1 MSKCLITGCGGF
13 IGSYLAEYLLQRD
26 AAVYGIVHHDTKNLD
41 HIKDKVTLFSCD
53 IKDKDRV
60 EAIVTEVKPDAI
72 FHLAAQSRVEPSQ
85 PNPEKTF
92 SINTLGTL
100 SLLEAVRKAAIN
112 PVNPVIELACSSAE
126 YGFSHQDEIP
136 IDETHEFRP
145 SSPYAVSKA
154 AADLLGYFYWRAYHF
169 PIIRV
174 RLFNITGPRRMDDV
188 CSDFTRGIVEIEKG
202 HKDKLEPGNL
212 EAIRDFTDVRDAVEA
227 LWRLVERGAPGE
239 AYNLCSGRGY
249 SMRQVLDMA
258 ISLSS
263 CNIKVCPQQRK
274 LRSIDDPVYIGDN
287 SKLKRLG
294 WEPQIPLE
302 RTLEDMLEHWR
313 HQI

>member
-26 AAVYGIVHHDTKNLD
+26 AAVYGIVHRDTKNLD
-41 HIKDKVTLFSCD
+41 HIKGRVTLFSGD
-53 IKDKDRV
+53 IQDKDRV
-60 EAIVTEVKPDAI
+60 EAIVTEVKPDVI

-85 PNPEKTF
+85 QNPEKTF

-100 SLLEAVRKAAIN
+100 SLLEAVRQAAI
-112 PVNPVIELACSSAE
+112 NPVIELAGSSAE
-126 YGFSHQDEIP
+126 YGFSHQSEIP
-136 IDETHEFRP
+136 MKETHEFRP
-145 SSPYAVSKA
+145 SSPYAVSKV
-154 AADLLGYFYWRAYHF
+154 AADMLGYFYWRAYHLT
-169 PIIRV
+169 IIRV
-174 RLFNITGPRRMDDV
+174 RPFNITGPRKIGDA
-188 CSDFTRGIVEIEKG
+188 CSDFTRGIVEVEKG
-202 HKDKLEPGNL
+202 RKDKLEPGNL
-212 EAIRDFTDVRDAVEA
+212 EAVRDFTDVRDAVTA
-227 LWRLVERGAPGE
+227 LWRLAERGAPGE

-263 CNIKVCPQQRK
+263 GNIKVYPQQRK
-274 LRSIDDPVYIGDN
+274 FRSIDDPVYIGDN
-287 SKLKRLG
+287 SRLKKLG

-302 RTLEDMLEHWR
+302 TTLEDMLEYWR

>member
-26 AAVYGIVHHDTKNLD
+26 AAVYGIIHHDTKNLD
-41 HIKDKVTLFSCD
+41 HLEGKVTLFDCD
-53 IKDKDRV
+53 IQDKDRV
-60 EAIVTEVKPDAI
+60 EAIVVEVKPDVI
-72 FHLAAQSRVEPSQ
+72 FHLAAQSRVESSQ
-85 PNPEKTF
+85 QNPEQTF
-92 SINTLGTL
+92 RINTLGTL
-100 SLLEAVRKAAIN
+100 SLLEAVRQAAI
-112 PVNPVIELACSSAE
+112 NPVIELAGSSAV
-126 YGFSHQDEIP
+126 YGVSHQSEIP

-145 SSPYAVSKA
+145 SSPYAVSKV
-154 AADLLGYFYWRAYHF
+154 AADMLGYFYWRAYHF

-174 RLFNITGPRRMDDV
+174 RLFNITGPRMMDDV
-188 CSDFTRGIVEIEKG
+188 CSDFTRDIVEVEKG
-202 HKDKLEPGNL
+202 RKEKLEPGNL

-227 LWRLVERGAPGE
+227 LWRLAERGVPGE
-239 AYNLCSGRGY
+239 AYNLCSDRGY

-263 CNIKVCPQQRK
+263 CNIKVCPHQRK

-287 SKLKRLG
+287 SKLKKLG

-302 RTLEDMLEHWR
+302 TTLEDMLEHWR